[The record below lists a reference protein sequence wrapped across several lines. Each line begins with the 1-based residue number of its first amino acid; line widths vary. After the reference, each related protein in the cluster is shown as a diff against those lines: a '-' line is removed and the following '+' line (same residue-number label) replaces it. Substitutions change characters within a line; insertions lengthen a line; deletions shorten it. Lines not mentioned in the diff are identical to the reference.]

1 MANNNQ
7 IQVDAIYQE
16 KYQEMRR
23 YRDYELTS
31 STWYTAFLI
40 AILGFLITIIH
51 GDNRQFIE
59 LRLILTTNLQVQILT
74 ALSITFLGF
83 ASLYSVRYVNLRY
96 QELKHYIFD
105 DPETKYFRPESIK
118 KFSPE
123 DKKRKIKPVD
133 LIYLVHLLIL
143 AVSNIVIFSASGWC
157 NVILSWIFLIIAFI
171 MIRYVFL
178 PDLNLS
184 KHNQETTKSDNK
196 KKRKNKQK
204 K

>member
-7 IQVDAIYQE
+7 IQVDTIYQE

-143 AVSNIVIFSASGWC
+143 AVSNTVIFSASGWC